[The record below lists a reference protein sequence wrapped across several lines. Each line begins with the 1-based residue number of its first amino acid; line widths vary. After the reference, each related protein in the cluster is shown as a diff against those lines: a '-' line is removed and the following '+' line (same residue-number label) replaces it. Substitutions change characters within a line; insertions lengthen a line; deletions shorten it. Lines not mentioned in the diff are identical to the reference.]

1 MSCAIFLMCIAL
13 EPKVERGGGPDAIWW
28 YLSASGLPLRTRLST
43 SPDAIKII
51 PDAFRYQLKRAK
63 V

>member
-1 MSCAIFLMCIAL
+1 MMSAILLMQSGVV
-13 EPKVERGGGPDAIWW
+13 PKVERGG
-28 YLSASGLPLRTRLST
+28 

-63 V
+63 I